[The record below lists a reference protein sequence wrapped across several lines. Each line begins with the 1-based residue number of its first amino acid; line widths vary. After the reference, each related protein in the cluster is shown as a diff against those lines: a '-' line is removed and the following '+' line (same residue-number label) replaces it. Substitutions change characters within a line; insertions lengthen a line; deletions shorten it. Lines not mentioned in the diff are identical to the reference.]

1 MVDHSQHSS
10 VALIEDLR
18 GQGHK
23 ITTPR
28 HLVIEHLSIRE
39 DNFSAEELVESL
51 APIGRATIY
60 RTLKLLADRGLIC
73 KVVLE
78 DGSARY
84 RVNHGAHHHHLICVS
99 CGATEDIS
107 RCGVDEVLDSVRLT
121 TGYEIVGHRTEVYG
135 VCPDCRSHPST
146 G

>member
-1 MVDHSQHSS
+1 MDHTQHSS
-10 VALIEDLR
+10 VALIEGLR
-18 GQGHK
+18 EQGHK

-28 HLVIEHLSIRE
+28 HLVIEHLSVRE
-39 DNFSAEELVESL
+39 DNFSAEELVENL
-51 APIGRATIY
+51 APVGRATVY
-60 RTLKLLADRGLIC
+60 RTLKLLLDRGLIC

-107 RCGVDEVLDSVRLT
+107 RCGVDEVIDSVRLS

-135 VCPDCRSHPST
+135 ICPDCRDHPATS
-146 G
+146 